1 MKLTTPFLF
10 LILIISI
17 NSESKMNSF
26 SIDTFKDYLENNGL
40 FEVIQSIKYAYGQ
53 DVAIIS
59 CEELNR
65 NCNGNCKKLVTDY
78 MKKKPEKPSRND
90 KETKIKLNKISGTF
104 ISSEAEGGSH
114 DSKDKIKQ
122 NHKNLIKQPLI
133 HWKIMKNSINILYME
148 DSPKKKFNSIKLKSI
163 NNIIRKRVEELNH
176 SLPKNFLH
184 FLHSSIKKHVKHL
197 N

>member
-1 MKLTTPFLF
+1 MKLVTPFLF

-78 MKKKPEKPSRND
+78 MKEKPSIDGKRFKGELNKNSTLISSETEEGTHASKEKYDRPPEKP
-90 KETKIKLNKISGTF
+90 
-104 ISSEAEGGSH
+104 
-114 DSKDKIKQ
+114 
-122 NHKNLIKQPLI
+122 IKQPLI
-133 HWKIMKNSINILYME
+133 YWKIMKNSINILYME
-148 DSPKKKFNSIKLKSI
+148 DSPKKKFNSIKLNSI
-163 NNIIRKRVEELNH
+163 NNIIRKRVEELNL
-176 SLPKNFLH
+176 SLPKNFLN
-184 FLHSSIKKHVKHL
+184 FLNSSIKKHVKYL

>member
-17 NSESKMNSF
+17 KSRSKMNSF
-26 SIDTFKDYLENNGL
+26 SIDTFKDYLKNNGL

-78 MKKKPEKPSRND
+78 MKEKPEKPSRHD
-90 KETKIKLNKISGTF
+90 IKTKNELNKISGTF
-104 ISSEAEGGSH
+104 ILPEAEGGSH
-114 DSKDKIKQ
+114 DSKDKIRQ

-133 HWKIMKNSINILYME
+133 HWKIMKNSINILYMQ
-148 DSPKKKFNSIKLKSI
+148 DSPKKKFNSIKLNSI
-163 NNIIRKRVEELNH
+163 NNIIRKRVEELNL
-176 SLPKNFLH
+176 SLPKNFLN
-184 FLHSSIKKHVKHL
+184 FLNSSIKKHVKYL

>member
-17 NSESKMNSF
+17 KSRSKMNSF
-26 SIDTFKDYLENNGL
+26 SIDTFKDYLKNNGL

-78 MKKKPEKPSRND
+78 MKEKQSINGKRIEGELNKNSTLISSETEEFSHTSKDKYDRPPEKP
-90 KETKIKLNKISGTF
+90 
-104 ISSEAEGGSH
+104 
-114 DSKDKIKQ
+114 
-122 NHKNLIKQPLI
+122 IKQPLI
-133 HWKIMKNSINILYME
+133 YWKIMKNSINILYMQ

-163 NNIIRKRVEELNH
+163 NDIIRKRAKKRHHILPNDFLN
-176 SLPKNFLH
+176 
-184 FLHSSIKKHVKHL
+184 FLHSSIKTNIKHL

>member
-17 NSESKMNSF
+17 KSRSKMNSF
-26 SIDTFKDYLENNGL
+26 SIDTFKDYLKNNGL

-78 MKKKPEKPSRND
+78 MEKKPSIDGKGIKGKLNKNSTLISSENEEGSPDSKEEYDSPPEKP
-90 KETKIKLNKISGTF
+90 
-104 ISSEAEGGSH
+104 
-114 DSKDKIKQ
+114 
-122 NHKNLIKQPLI
+122 IKQPLI
-133 HWKIMKNSINILYME
+133 YWKIMKNSINILYMQ

-163 NNIIRKRVEELNH
+163 NDIIRKRAKKRHHILPNDFLN
-176 SLPKNFLH
+176 
-184 FLHSSIKKHVKHL
+184 FLHSSIETNIKHL